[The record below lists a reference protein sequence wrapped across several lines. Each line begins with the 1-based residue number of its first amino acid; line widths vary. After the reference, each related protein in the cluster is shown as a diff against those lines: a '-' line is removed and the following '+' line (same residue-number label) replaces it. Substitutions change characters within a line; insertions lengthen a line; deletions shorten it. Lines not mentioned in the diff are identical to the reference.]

1 MGQNGD
7 EKSSLISSPKEDN
20 PVRAIVC
27 LRNKEDIKH
36 FEEIEC
42 CFILE
47 FDPFESLDL
56 SKISLDNNDDDA
68 IDVSIVAKKGPV
80 DTTSILLSH
89 YKISFIYLF
98 ISVLQ
103 NLFYIVT
110 ILFCYKVC
118 LISTHNYCC

>member
-7 EKSSLISSPKEDN
+7 EKSSLISSPKEDT

-36 FEEIEC
+36 FEETEYY
-42 CFILE
+42 FILE

-56 SKISLDNNDDDA
+56 SKISLDNNDYDA

-80 DTTSILLSH
+80 NTTSILLSH

-98 ISVLQ
+98 IMYYKTS
-103 NLFYIVT
+103 F
-110 ILFCYKVC
+110 ILLPFCFVIKYV
-118 LISTHNYCC
+118 